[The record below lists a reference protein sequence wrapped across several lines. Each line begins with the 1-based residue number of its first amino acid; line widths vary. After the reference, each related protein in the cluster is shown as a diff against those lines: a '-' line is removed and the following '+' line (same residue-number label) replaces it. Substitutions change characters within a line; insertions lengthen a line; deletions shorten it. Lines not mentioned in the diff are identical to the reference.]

1 MMSRVFQSAEF
12 PFTLYQEVAE
22 VLAQPR
28 FRALGDRLG
37 GVIETAF
44 KGEAHGDGAQWLS
57 VIERLP
63 QGLAQSV
70 RLDLDAVTLEGA
82 LETEQ
87 LQTLEQDLRCL
98 HPWRKGPYDL
108 FNVFIDA
115 EWRSDLKWDRLQ
127 GAIQPLQGRTVLD
140 VGCGNGYHLWRMLGA
155 GAARAIGIDPTLLS
169 VAQFLAVRRLAGRF
183 PIDVL
188 PMGIEALPPHLCA
201 FDTVFSMG
209 VLYHRRSPIDHL
221 LELKGSL
228 RAGGELVL
236 ETLVIEGGEG
246 AVMVPEDRYAQ
257 MRNVWFIPSP
267 LTLVAWLRRCGFKEV
282 RLVDVS
288 VTTPLEQ
295 RRTSW
300 MQFQSL
306 ADFLDPQD
314 PQKTL
319 EGLPSPQRA
328 IFLAESA

>member
-1 MMSRVFQSAEF
+1 MTSRVFQSLNV
-12 PFTLYQEVAE
+12 PFSLYEE
-22 VLAQPR
+22 VLEVLMRPR
-28 FRALGDRLG
+28 FSALGHLVE
-37 GVIETAF
+37 GVLESAF
-44 KGEAHGDGAQWLS
+44 EAEAHGDWSRWCS
-57 VIERLP
+57 VIKRLP
-63 QGLAQSV
+63 EGLAQGV
-70 RLDLDAVTLEGA
+70 RLDGPAVTVKGA
-82 LETEQ
+82 LDPEQ
-87 LQTLEQDLRCL
+87 RLALEEDLRGL

-108 FNVFIDA
+108 FDVFIDT
-115 EWRSDLKWDRLQ
+115 EWRSDLKWDRLL

-140 VGCGNGYHLWRMLGA
+140 VGCGNGYHLWRMLGS

-169 VAQFLAVRRLAGRF
+169 VAQFLAVKRLAGRF
-183 PIDVL
+183 PVDVL
-188 PMGIEALPPHLCA
+188 PMGIEALPPQMRA

-209 VLYHRRSPIDHL
+209 ILYHRRSPMDHL
-221 LELKGSL
+221 LELKGAL

-246 AVMVPEDRYAQ
+246 QVLVPEDRYAQ

-267 LTLVAWLRRCGFKEV
+267 LTLDGWLRRCGFKEV

-306 ADFLDPQD
+306 EDFLDPLD
-314 PQKTL
+314 PQRTL
-319 EGLPSPQRA
+319 EGLPSPRRA